1 MDIYEASDKILRRVH
16 YDLEGKLDWP
26 AFIKEQTTGFND
38 DVANEIRGTYSR
50 ALIILTDEGMC
61 RKVPGSDIV
70 ELAQKGIEVEGDFK
84 KYLKKKKTTHTL
96 EKLRRIAPIISAII
110 VIISFIITMMK
121 KNSNKEKVAAQ
132 KAQTTVKAKDSRGS
146 SRR

>member
-1 MDIYEASDKILRRVH
+1 MDIYEACDKILRRVH
-16 YDLEGKLDWP
+16 YDLEGKLVWSE
-26 AFIKEQTTGFND
+26 FIKEQITGYNID
-38 DVANEIRGTYSR
+38 TANEIKGTYTR

-61 RKVPGSDIV
+61 RRLPNTDIV
-70 ELAQKGIEVEGDFK
+70 ELAQKGIEVKGDFK

-96 EKLRRIAPIISAII
+96 EKLRRIAPIVSAII

-121 KNSNKEKVAAQ
+121 KNANKVAAQ
-132 KAQTTVKAKDSRGS
+132 KTQTTTKPKDSRGNG

>member
-16 YDLEGKLDWP
+16 YDLEGKLNWTD
-26 AFIKEQTTGFND
+26 FIKEQTTGFNED
-38 DVANEIRGTYSR
+38 AANEIRGTYSR

-61 RKVPGSDIV
+61 RKVPNTDIV
-70 ELAQKGIEVEGDFK
+70 ELAQKGIEVQGDFK

-96 EKLRRIAPIISAII
+96 ERLRRIAPIISAII

-121 KNSNKEKVAAQ
+121 KNANKEKAAQ
-132 KAQTTVKAKDSRGS
+132 KAQTTKAKDRSS